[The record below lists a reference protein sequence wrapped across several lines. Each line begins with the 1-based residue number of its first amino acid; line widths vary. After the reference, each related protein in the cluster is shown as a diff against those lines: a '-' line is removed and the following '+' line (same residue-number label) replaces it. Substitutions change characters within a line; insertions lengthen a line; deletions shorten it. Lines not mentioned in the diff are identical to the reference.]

1 MYFDISLI
9 AAIILLYGCVAK
21 RIERSCISGPLIFI
35 TAGYIFGPH
44 GFGILTFNTSTDT
57 IRVLA
62 ELTLAVVLFND
73 ATGIGVK
80 PLRQHPQI
88 PTRTLLFG
96 LPITLLLGA
105 VCAKLIFPQLSWIE
119 AGLLSSVLAPTDAA
133 LGLAVIKN
141 RHVPAEIRRGIN
153 AESGLNDGIC
163 VPFLLVFLEL
173 ATGHVDNG
181 SIGSFAITALIKE
194 IGIGLVV
201 GPAITF
207 VVWRLIRCAI
217 KAQWISEQWLIV
229 PALAMGILAFSLA
242 QLLGGSGFIAAFCG
256 GLLFGEKLH
265 GAYHEEIETNE
276 IDGEILSLLT
286 WLLFG
291 TLAMNIIADIR
302 WPHLVYAALSLTVI
316 RMLPIVLS
324 LVGTP
329 LAIHQKLFIGWFGPR
344 GLASIVFAIMI
355 LESHVA
361 NAELI
366 VNTATTTVILS
377 VLLHG
382 ITANPLAKRLN
393 RGNRQTHNQEAVCD
407 D

>member
-1 MYFDISLI
+1 MYFDIALI
-9 AAIILLYGCVAK
+9 AGIVLLYGCIAK
-21 RIERSCISGPLIFI
+21 RIERSCLSGPLLFMA
-35 TAGYIFGPH
+35 AGYLFGPH
-44 GFGILTFNTSTDT
+44 GFGALTFNTSTET

-88 PTRTLLFG
+88 PTRTLFYG
-96 LPITLLLGA
+96 LPLTLLLGA
-105 VCAKLIFPQLSWIE
+105 AIAKLIFPSLSWIE

-141 RHVPAEIRRGIN
+141 KQVPSEIRQGLN

-173 ATGHVDNG
+173 ATGHVGNG
-181 SIGSFAITALIKE
+181 DIGTFALLSLIKE
-194 IGIGLVV
+194 IGIGIIV

-207 VVWRLIRCAI
+207 VVWRVIRRAI
-217 KAQWISEQWLIV
+217 HAQWISEQWLIV
-229 PALAMGILAFSLA
+229 PTLAMGVLAFCTA
-242 QLLGGSGFIAAFCG
+242 QQLGGSGFIAAFCG

-265 GAYHEEIETNE
+265 GAYREEVETSE

-291 TLAMNIIADIR
+291 TLVMNIIADIR
-302 WPHLVYAALSLTVI
+302 WQHFLYALLSLTVI
-316 RMLPIVLS
+316 RMLPIAIS
-324 LVGTP
+324 LIATP
-329 LAIHQKLFIGWFGPR
+329 LSFKHKLFIGWFGPR
-344 GLASIVFAIMI
+344 GLASVVFAIMI
-355 LESHVA
+355 LESQLP

-366 VNTATTTVILS
+366 VNTATITVILS

-382 ITANPLAKRLN
+382 VSANPLVKRLV
-393 RGNRQTHNQEAVCD
+393 T
-407 D
+407 

>member
-1 MYFDISLI
+1 MYFDIALI
-9 AAIILLYGCVAK
+9 AGIVLLYGCIAK
-21 RIERSCISGPLIFI
+21 RIERSCLSGPLLFMA
-35 TAGYIFGPH
+35 AGYLFGPH
-44 GFGILTFNTSTDT
+44 GFGVLTFNTSTET

-80 PLRQHPQI
+80 PLRKHPQI
-88 PTRTLLFG
+88 PTRTLFYG
-96 LPITLLLGA
+96 LPLTLLLGA
-105 VCAKLIFPQLSWIE
+105 AIAKLIFPSLSWIE

-141 RHVPAEIRRGIN
+141 KQVLSEIRQGLN

-173 ATGHVDNG
+173 ATGHVGNG
-181 SIGSFAITALIKE
+181 DIGTFALLSLIKE
-194 IGIGLVV
+194 IGIGIIV

-207 VVWRLIRCAI
+207 IVWRIIRRAI
-217 KAQWISEQWLIV
+217 RTQWISEQWLIV
-229 PALAMGILAFSLA
+229 PTLAMGVLAFCTA
-242 QLLGGSGFIAAFCG
+242 QQLGGSGFIAAFCG

-265 GAYHEEIETNE
+265 GAYREEVETSE

-291 TLAMNIIADIR
+291 TLVMNIIADIR
-302 WPHLVYAALSLTVI
+302 WQHFLYALLSLTVI
-316 RMLPIVLS
+316 RMLPIAIS
-324 LVGTP
+324 LIATP
-329 LAIHQKLFIGWFGPR
+329 LSFKHKLFIGWFGPR
-344 GLASIVFAIMI
+344 GLASVVFAIMI
-355 LESHVA
+355 LESQLP

-366 VNTATTTVILS
+366 VNTATITVILS

-382 ITANPLAKRLN
+382 VSANPLAKRL
-393 RGNRQTHNQEAVCD
+393 GA
-407 D
+407 